1 MKHVI
6 SDSTKFEILNIEE
19 DRQLKFILHNE
30 KKVKDISKPLYEKDS
45 FIKSECDKIYPT
57 ES

>member
-30 KKVKDISKPLYEKDS
+30 KKLEDISKPLYEKDS
-45 FIKSECDKIYPT
+45 FIKSEYDKIYPT

>member
-30 KKVKDISKPLYEKDS
+30 KKLKDISKPLYEKDS
-45 FIKSECDKIYPT
+45 FIKSEYDKIYPT

>member
-6 SDSTKFEILNIEE
+6 SDSTKFEILNIKE

-30 KKVKDISKPLYEKDS
+30 KKVKDIIKPLFEKDS
-45 FIKSECDKIYPT
+45 FIKSEYDKIYPT
-57 ES
+57 GS